1 MDSLIDDEYL
11 PKEKSHDGERLAEG
25 RLNGIIR
32 VKATLATDLVVLSL
46 VKGVDGYPPTKA
58 RSEVKTTD
66 WQDFSK

>member
-46 VKGVDGYPPTKA
+46 VKRGKRIPPDEGQV
-58 RSEVKTTD
+58 S
-66 WQDFSK
+66 SSNH